1 MRATGDYHMH
11 TTHSDGRATVAEMV
25 EAGRRAGL
33 LEMAI
38 TDHGPRNIGVGVA
51 SPATY
56 RRIRLEAREAEA
68 AGGPRVLLGAEAD
81 VLGLEGQIDL
91 PEEVY
96 RELDILLVGLHPYV
110 WPADAAGGWLV
121 AGNALSRWSR
131 RVRESVRR
139 ANTEALCRCL
149 YRHPVDVVTHPGLGM
164 PVDVAEVARAC
175 ARTGTAYEVN
185 VGHLFQTVEEL
196 RVAAA
201 EGACF
206 IVNSDA
212 HFPAS
217 VGKLEEGLRLL
228 EEAGVP
234 PERVLNTPAGGG
246 LARRNHPRRH

>member
-1 MRATGDYHMH
+1 MLVTGDYHMH
-11 TTHSDGRATVAEMV
+11 TTYSDGRATVAEMV
-25 EAGRRAGL
+25 AAGRRAGL
-33 LEMAI
+33 AEVAI

-56 RRIRLEAREAEA
+56 RRIRQEVREAETP
-68 AGGPRVLLGAEAD
+68 GGPRVLLGAEAD
-81 VLGLEGQIDL
+81 VLGREGQIDL

-96 RELDILLVGLHPYV
+96 RELDILLVGLHPFV

-131 RVRESVRR
+131 RVWERVRR

-149 YRHPVDVVTHPGLGM
+149 SRHPVDVVTHPGLGM
-164 PVDVAEVARAC
+164 PVDVAAVARAC

-185 VGHLFQTVEEL
+185 VGHLYQTVDEL

-201 EGACF
+201 EGAFF

-217 VGKLEEGLRLL
+217 VGRLDAGLRLL
-228 EEAGVP
+228 AEAGVP

-246 LARRNHPRRH
+246 LGGRRARLR